1 MGEVHEAR
9 TTRRNGDRKARPA
22 GLREHSIFIDG
33 RPQPKERPRINRA
46 SGVIYTPH
54 KTQRAESRIAD
65 TWKTSGGPLYP
76 KGTQL
81 HVYLAFDEDG
91 SAVIV
96 TPVSNDV
103 KIVLRSDIDNLIK
116 TVLDGLNGVAW
127 EDDTQVVKVEAVK
140 A

>member
-9 TTRRNGDRKARPA
+9 TARRTGDRKTRPT
-22 GLREHSIFIDG
+22 GLREHSVFVDG

-46 SGVIYTPH
+46 TGTIYTPH
-54 KTQRAESRIAD
+54 KTQRAEAHVAD
-65 TWKTSGGPLYP
+65 LWKASKGPCYP
-76 KGTQL
+76 KGTQV

-91 SAVIV
+91 TAVVV
-96 TPVSNDV
+96 TPVSSDI
-103 KIVLRSDIDNLIK
+103 KISLRADIDNLIK

-140 A
+140 S